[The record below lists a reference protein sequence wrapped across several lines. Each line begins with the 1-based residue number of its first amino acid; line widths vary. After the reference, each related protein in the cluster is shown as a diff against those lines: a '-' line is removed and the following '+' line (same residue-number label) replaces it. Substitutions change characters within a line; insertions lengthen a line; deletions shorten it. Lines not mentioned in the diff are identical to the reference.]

1 MAIFSELLSGW
12 EDRRLV
18 AAFLAQR
25 EEQAFRRLYRRH
37 TPRLYQFA
45 LRLVGGSEREAE
57 ELVQDTWVRAVERL
71 PDFRWESQLR
81 TWLAG
86 IALNRSRELF
96 RQRSKQHNV
105 LSVDALEENCA
116 ALVSEN
122 FEHIDLERALA
133 ALPQGY
139 REILLLHDVEGY
151 THQEIGGM
159 LDIEAGTSKSQ
170 LHRARRAVRAALRS

>member
-1 MAIFSELLSGW
+1 MSVFSDLLSRW

-45 LRLVGGSEREAE
+45 LRLVGGNENEAE
-57 ELVQDTWVRAVERL
+57 EIVQDTWVRAVQHL
-71 PDFRWESQLR
+71 PGFRWEAQLR

-86 IALNRSRELF
+86 IAVNRSRELY
-96 RQRSKQHNV
+96 RQRSKQRNA
-105 LSVDALEENCA
+105 LPVDVLEENSA
-116 ALVSEN
+116 ALVLEN
-122 FEHIDLERALA
+122 FEHIDLEHALA
-133 ALPQGY
+133 ALPHGY
-139 REILLLHDVEGY
+139 REVLLLHDVEGY
-151 THQEIGGM
+151 THEEIGGM

-170 LHRARRAVRAALRS
+170 LHRARRAMRTALNS

>member
-1 MAIFSELLSGW
+1 MPAFSELLSRW

-18 AAFLAQR
+18 AAFLKQR

-45 LRLVGGSEREAE
+45 LRLAGGIEHEAE

-86 IALNRSRELF
+86 IAVNRCRELF
-96 RQRSKQHNV
+96 RQRSKQHNA
-105 LSVDALEENCA
+105 LSVDTLTEDSAPLALEN
-116 ALVSEN
+116 SEY
-122 FEHIDLERALA
+122 IDLEHALA
-133 ALPQGY
+133 TLPHGY

-151 THQEIGGM
+151 THQEISGM
-159 LDIEAGTSKSQ
+159 LDIEIGTSKSQ
-170 LHRARRAVRAALRS
+170 LHHARRAMRAVLRS